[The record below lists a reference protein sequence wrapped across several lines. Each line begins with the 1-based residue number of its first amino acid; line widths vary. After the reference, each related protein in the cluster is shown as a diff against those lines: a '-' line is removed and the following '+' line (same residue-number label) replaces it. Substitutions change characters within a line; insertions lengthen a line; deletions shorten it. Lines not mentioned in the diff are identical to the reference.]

1 MKKVKNMEYK
11 ELANEIIEWI
21 KNWFKDTNA
30 QGPAVIG
37 ISGGK
42 DSTIVAKLC
51 LEALGEDNVI
61 GVSIPDTGQSSTEA
75 NKVAQAIGLKHML
88 VIPIQTI
95 TKELGGVSACAMME
109 EMVRKG
115 IDVNSAN
122 YKRATQN
129 MPPRVRMTILYY
141 VSQMFNGRVIG
152 TCNASENYV
161 GYFTKWGDG
170 ASDLEPLG
178 NLTVE
183 EVKGV
188 GYALGIPMKLV
199 DKIPDDGLPNS
210 APDDEKFEKMG
221 FNYAKLDQY
230 IRKGTSGDP
239 IADKAIEREHQRMLF
254 KLKPVEIFTPKEK
267 L

>member
-1 MKKVKNMEYK
+1 MDYK
-11 ELANEIIEWI
+11 EAANGIITWI
-21 KNWFKDTNA
+21 KGWFERTGA
-30 QGPAVIG
+30 TGPAVIG

-42 DSTIVAKLC
+42 DSTIAAKLC
-51 LEALGEDNVI
+51 IEALGADNVI
-61 GVSIPDTGQSSTEA
+61 GVSLPDTGQSSIEA
-75 NKVAQAIGLKHML
+75 NEVAQAIGLKRML

-95 TKELGGVSACAMME
+95 TQELGGVSACAMME

-141 VSQMFNGRVIG
+141 VSQMFNGRVVG

-170 ASDLEPLG
+170 VSDFEPLAD
-178 NLTVE
+178 LTVE

-188 GYALGIPMKLV
+188 GYALEIPRKWV
-199 DKIPDDGLPNS
+199 DKVPDDGLPHS
-210 APDDEKFEKMG
+210 CPDDEKFEKMG
-221 FNYAKLDQY
+221 FNYAKLDRY
-230 IRKGTSGDP
+230 ISEGTSGDP
-239 IADKAIEREHQRMLF
+239 VADEAIKREHNRMSF
-254 KLKPVEIFTPKEK
+254 KLRPIETYKIPEK
-267 L
+267 LLKSPK